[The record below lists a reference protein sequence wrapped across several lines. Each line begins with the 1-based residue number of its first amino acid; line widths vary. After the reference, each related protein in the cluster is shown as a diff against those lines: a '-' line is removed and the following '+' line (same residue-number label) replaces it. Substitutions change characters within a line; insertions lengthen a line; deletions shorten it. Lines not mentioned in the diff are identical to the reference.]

1 MISISLP
8 SITPHPSTEPSPSS
22 TIPVPPSAW
31 LPLLCEMMQLDGR
44 DEHRDMHSTYVLW
57 VLDDGANVVFL
68 HKDLLNRILY
78 GNRRFLDW
86 LAVKPYEECCRMV
99 SRTLLASLRYKSD
112 YIVLVGD
119 DDRSGAPYASGF
131 SMATMLKLAEGC
143 PTLAHIRAVA
153 EGYMDL
159 QTMTLV
165 THPVVAKNLLGR
177 RLAELCCVL
186 ADRGFFSDPRN
197 RVKYGKQLPRYCCAE
212 GT

>member
-1 MISISLP
+1 
-8 SITPHPSTEPSPSS
+8 
-22 TIPVPPSAW
+22 
-31 LPLLCEMMQLDGR
+31 MQLDGR